1 MRRDAFHNSSLS
13 SDVID
18 ACKLVR
24 KSYIFDDAYHNTIG
38 YGLKSFGLKKFPQ
51 KIFWKSYWFLS

>member
-51 KIFWKSYWFLS
+51 KIF